1 MKKIVKFLIGLLIF
15 IFIAGGVS
23 YEATS
28 FILKREGQ
36 TIDEHPKK
44 AENTVAQIKAF
55 IHKENNGKSYVVV
68 KNNGSKEFK
77 GTVSIGNVDGIKA
90 SDRDSYVD
98 LISMEVK
105 LIELNSVPSEDIEP
119 TIVSKGEFVEKE
131 YDNTTPIDY
140 VIIKTDVVGKG
151 KNRCKEFYVY
161 CIGGRDDDYIEISKR
176 FKENYGNDYPIVT
189 VCFVDK
195 IDTTDSRN
203 SLIVF
208 AQNKNLK
215 FSHVVFMDDLNNTC
229 LKDERKKVDL

>member
-1 MKKIVKFLIGLLIF
+1 MKKLVKFLIGLLIF
-15 IFIAGGVS
+15 IFIAGGIS
-23 YEATS
+23 YVATS
-28 FILKREGQ
+28 FMLKRAGH

-44 AENTVAQIKAF
+44 VENTVEQIKAF
-55 IHKENNGKSYVVV
+55 VHKENNGKCYVVV
-68 KNNGSKEFK
+68 KNSGSKEFK
-77 GTVSIGNVDGIKA
+77 GTVSLDKMDGIKA

-98 LISMEVK
+98 LIPMEVK
-105 LIELNSVPSEDIEP
+105 LIELNSVPSGDAEP
-119 TIVSKGEFVEKE
+119 SIVAKGEFVEKE

-140 VIIKTDVVGKG
+140 AIIKTDVVGKN

-161 CIGGRDDDYIEISKR
+161 CVGGKDDDYIEISKR
-176 FKENYGNDYPIVT
+176 FKENYGSDYPIVT

-229 LKDERKKVDL
+229 LKDERKTVNL